1 MELYRMRGDMLPKI
15 HFVDE
20 AVMGA
25 SWRHRKRK
33 DLEYIMYVAKHG
45 EMYLEEDGV
54 PLCLK
59 AGDMCILDKDRTHVG
74 VRPSECEYYYVHFM
88 HDDFRLLRF
97 ADDREAVRLL
107 SKSREEALN
116 SDIFSYDQCEN
127 SPVYLPRHCH
137 IGSKAVRFKVE
148 ELLQMAMQENYKSVE
163 NYKVMCACYVQQAF
177 MEISRCFLDEAG
189 ESQRSG
195 RPVYYE
201 MVGKMVEWLNQ
212 NYGKEVASPFLE
224 ELFGHNFDYM
234 NRVFKKVN
242 GKTVFQ
248 YLTQVRIH
256 HAKLLLCNTF
266 MKIGEIGKRVG
277 FPDEYYFSRVFKKY
291 TGISPA
297 AFARSG
303 QGGEKENFI

>member
-1 MELYRMRGDMLPKI
+1 
-15 HFVDE
+15 
-20 AVMGA
+20 
-25 SWRHRKRK
+25 
-33 DLEYIMYVAKHG
+33 
-45 EMYLEEDGV
+45 
-54 PLCLK
+54 
-59 AGDMCILDKDRTHVG
+59 
-74 VRPSECEYYYVHFM
+74 
-88 HDDFRLLRF
+88 
-97 ADDREAVRLL
+97 
-107 SKSREEALN
+107 
-116 SDIFSYDQCEN
+116 
-127 SPVYLPRHCH
+127 
-137 IGSKAVRFKVE
+137 
-148 ELLQMAMQENYKSVE
+148 
-163 NYKVMCACYVQQAF
+163 

-189 ESQRSG
+189 DSQRSG

-256 HAKLLLCNTF
+256 HAKLLLCNTS